1 MIQNQN
7 MLLLYLI
14 QIISI
19 YNAILMGWNV
29 KKLGKN
35 TYELTKTI
43 DVSDN
48 NLTKFIEAIT
58 QISK

>member
-1 MIQNQN
+1 MMQSQNI
-7 MLLLYLI
+7 LLLYLI

-35 TYELTKTI
+35 TYELTKKI
-43 DVSDN
+43 DVSNN
-48 NLTKFIEAIT
+48 NLTNFIEAIT
-58 QISK
+58 HL

>member
-7 MLLLYLI
+7 ILLLYLI

-35 TYELTKTI
+35 TYELTKKM

-48 NLTKFIEAIT
+48 NLTNFIEAIT

>member
-1 MIQNQN
+1 MMPNQN
-7 MLLLYLI
+7 VVLLYLI

-35 TYELTKTI
+35 TYELTKKI
-43 DVSDN
+43 DIQSN
-48 NLTKFIEAIT
+48 NLTTFVNTIT
-58 QISK
+58 QM

>member
-1 MIQNQN
+1 MNNQN
-7 MLLLYLI
+7 ILLLYLI

-35 TYELTKTI
+35 TYELTKKI

-48 NLTKFIEAIT
+48 NLTNFVEAIT
-58 QISK
+58 QISN

>member
-1 MIQNQN
+1 MMQNQN
-7 MLLLYLI
+7 ILLLYLI

-35 TYELTKTI
+35 TYELTKKI
-43 DVSDN
+43 DISDK
-48 NLTKFIEAIT
+48 NLTNFIEAIT
-58 QISK
+58 HL

>member
-7 MLLLYLI
+7 ILLLYLI

-35 TYELTKTI
+35 TYELTKKI

>member
-1 MIQNQN
+1 
-7 MLLLYLI
+7 
-14 QIISI
+14 
-19 YNAILMGWNV
+19 MGWNV

-35 TYELTKTI
+35 TYELTKKI